1 MIEAIIVLN
10 LVSLHWVGDDSISST
25 DITIPSSCLVKPAH
39 RLEIGSAKISSFT
52 GVGLLV
58 GDMRTMYMVNDI
70 KRGNLTWCLW
80 WEWVHGRWPIPL
92 SLSPAASLDG
102 SSQLHSQL
110 SHSWGWTI
118 IKQLWIKLSTNMRR
132 SLTGSSQ
139 FWLFSHHWRT
149 TTSAF
154 GTPTTFKLFRIFYN
168 KKLSLHWLMSLLTKN
183 PIQ

>member
-1 MIEAIIVLN
+1 MGSSLSSRYLKEIIIIN

-58 GDMRTMYMVNDI
+58 GDMCTMYNVHCTMYMVNDI

-110 SHSWGWTI
+110 SHSWGWAI
-118 IKQLWIKLSTNMRR
+118 IKQLWMDPNDQNYKDIYEKISYGFISILALLSSFAVNHFCIWN
-132 SLTGSSQ
+132 S
-139 FWLFSHHWRT
+139 
-149 TTSAF
+149 
-154 GTPTTFKLFRIFYN
+154 YN
-168 KKLSLHWLMSLLTKN
+168 
-183 PIQ
+183 I